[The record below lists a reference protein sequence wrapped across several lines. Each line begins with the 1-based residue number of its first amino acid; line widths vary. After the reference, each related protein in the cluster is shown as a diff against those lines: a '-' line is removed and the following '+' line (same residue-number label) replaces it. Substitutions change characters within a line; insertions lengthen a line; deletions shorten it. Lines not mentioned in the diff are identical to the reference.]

1 MEKSDVVYE
10 VGLYNYIKGNNLSSI
25 NNYTVDINNNNGVN
39 YFKFVFDGNIN
50 TILEEVNN
58 DLFNYSCNCDKFIK
72 DNACE
77 HIACAMINYEPGK
90 NNFFDIEAFSNDL
103 VANLLQEEKKTEI
116 IHIKM
121 IFKFC
126 EYQNKVTLKP
136 KIGINKYYSLSN
148 KFKDFLYT
156 YKNEIGKTPLG
167 KDFVYDPTIH
177 KFSEKQYKLLDYLIG
192 RYVQQKNNYVPTSK
206 VFDVSFQEFEYV
218 IDLLDNEM
226 FEIEKIGKFN
236 NIIVDNP
243 YDISIKKE
251 ENKYLFRVDFDSATK
266 IGDNFLYAYKKKFY
280 KIPSMLSNLYNQ
292 MYNNEIEE
300 LVLDEKQ
307 AILLSKRLYD
317 NIKDTLIVE
326 EDIKDKFVVQI
337 PKVKLYFDF
346 KDKIVGKIMFTYNE
360 KEVNFFDKEE
370 MFRNETFESK
380 VVEDLYHYKF
390 ILDKKKFVL
399 ENLDDMVYFIENSI
413 FELGK
418 KYEVFSSSKL
428 KDANIINKSSISS
441 QFSIGK
447 DNIMRYEFELG
458 DIDKSELSKIFKNIE
473 NKQKYYKLKNGK
485 ILNTQDDDLLKLQEV
500 YENLDLDFD
509 NDNGIIPKYRALYLD
524 SIRDYNIIN
533 TNNVFD
539 DFIRNFNMYKDSDIN
554 ISIDDLSILREYQK
568 TGVKWL
574 YNIYKCGFGGIL
586 ADEMGLGKT
595 IQTIMFIK
603 EVLKEKKDAKLLIVA
618 PTSLIYNWEAE
629 FDKFGSNL
637 KYKVIAD
644 SKDKRIEALD
654 GDYNIFITTYGLLR
668 QDKDI
673 YLDKTFELVIIDEGQ
688 NIKNPK
694 AGISQVLKSVN
705 ANIKIALTGTPIEN
719 SVLEIW
725 SIFDFIMPG
734 YLNSLSNFQKKY
746 NIKDI
751 TDEKREALVLLS
763 QLIKPFILRRKKKEV
778 LVDLPD
784 KIENKIYLDL
794 VPQQKQLYAATVR
807 ESKKEFEELMEKEGF
822 LAARFK
828 ILQLLTKLRQI
839 CIDPSIV
846 YDDFN
851 DCSVKMDEMLNLLR
865 DYIDNG
871 HKVLVFT
878 SFKSALDILKKRLDT
893 NKISNYVIDGSVTS
907 KNRAKLVDSFNK
919 DNTNVFLITLKA
931 GGTGL
936 NLTSADVVI
945 HLDLWWNPQAENQAT
960 DRAHRIGQKNT
971 VEVVKLVC
979 KGTIEEKIV
988 LLQEKKKVLN
998 DTLIDNDSEDVVIS
1012 KLDEND
1018 IKDLLSYN
1026 D

>member
-10 VGLYNYIKGNNLSSI
+10 VGLYNYVKGNTLSKN
-25 NNYTVDINNNNGVN
+25 NNYSVDIFNMNNIN
-39 YFKFVFDGNIN
+39 YFNFLFDDGIK
-50 TILEEVNN
+50 TVIEEKNN
-58 DLFNYSCNCDKFIK
+58 DLFSYNCDCLKFEK
-72 DNACE
+72 DTACE
-77 HIACAMINYEPGK
+77 HVACAMINYKPGK
-90 NNFFDIEAFSNDL
+90 NNFFDIEKFSSNL
-103 VANLLQEEKKTEI
+103 VSNLLSEEKKVEI
-116 IHIKM
+116 INIKM
-121 IFKFC
+121 VFKFC
-126 EYQNKVTLKP
+126 EYQNKVTIKP
-136 KIGINKYYSLSN
+136 KIGMNKFYSLTP
-148 KFKDFLYT
+148 KFKDFLSA
-156 YKNEIGKTPLG
+156 YKNQVGNVILG
-167 KDFVYDPTIH
+167 KDFLYDPNIY
-177 KFSEKQYKLLDYLIG
+177 KFSDKQLRLIDYLIG
-192 RYVQQKNNYVPTSK
+192 RYVQQKSNYVPNAK
-206 VFDVSFQEFEYV
+206 VFDISFQEFEYV
-218 IDLLDNEM
+218 IELLDNDM
-226 FEIEKIGKFN
+226 FEIEKMGKFST
-236 NIIVDNP
+236 ILSSNP
-243 YDISIKKE
+243 YDISIKFE
-251 ENKYLFRVDFDSATK
+251 DNKYLFRVDFDSATK
-266 IGDNFLYAYKKKFY
+266 IDNNFIYAYKKNFY
-280 KIPSMLSNLYNQ
+280 KIPKKLSNLYNQ
-292 MYNNEIEE
+292 MYENEIEE
-300 LVLDEKQ
+300 LVLEEKE
-307 AILLSKRLYD
+307 AILLSKRLYED
-317 NIKDTLIVE
+317 IKETLIVE
-326 EDIKDKFVVQI
+326 DDIKEKFIVQT

-346 KDKIVGKIMFTYNE
+346 KDKIVGKLIFVYNE
-360 KEVNFFDKEE
+360 EEVDFFDKNQL
-370 MFRNETFESK
+370 FRNEVFENR
-380 VVEDLYHYKF
+380 VVEDLYSHKFIIDNKKF
-390 ILDKKKFVL
+390 IL
-399 ENLDDMVYFIENSI
+399 EILDDQVYFIENSI

-418 KYEVFSSSKL
+418 KYEVFSSEKL
-428 KDANIINKSSISS
+428 KAANIINKSSISS

-447 DNIMRYEFELG
+447 DNIMRYEFDLG
-458 DIDKSELSKIFKNIE
+458 EIPKNELSKIFKSIE

-485 ILNTQDDDLLKLQEV
+485 ILNTSDDDLIKLQEV
-500 YENLDLDFD
+500 YENLNLESDCDS
-509 NDNGIIPKYRALYLD
+509 GIIPKYRALYLD

-533 TNNVFD
+533 TTNSFD
-539 DFIRNFNMYKDSDIN
+539 EFIRNFNMYKDSDIN
-554 ISIDDLSILREYQK
+554 ISKEDLSILREYQK

-603 EVLKEKKDAKLLIVA
+603 EVLKEKPTFKLLIVA

-644 SKDKRIEALD
+644 NKDKRIQNLD

-673 YLDKTFELVIIDEGQ
+673 YLDKNFELVIIDEGQ

-694 AGISQVLKSVN
+694 AGISQVLKNIN
-705 ANIKIALTGTPIEN
+705 ASIKIALTGTPIEN

-734 YLNSLSNFQKKY
+734 YLNNLNNFQKKY

-751 TDEKREALVLLS
+751 TEEKRESLVLLS

-784 KIENKIYLDL
+784 KIENNIYLDL
-794 VPQQKQLYAATVR
+794 HPKQKQVYATTVR
-807 ESKKEFEELMEKEGF
+807 ESKKEFEELMAKEGF

-846 YDDFN
+846 YEDFN
-851 DCSVKMDEMLNLLR
+851 DCSVKMDEIINLLNE
-865 DYIDNG
+865 YINNS

-878 SFKSALDILKKRLDT
+878 SFKSALDILKSKLDT
-893 NKISNYVIDGSVTS
+893 NKISNYVIDGSVSS
-907 KNRAKLVDSFNK
+907 KNRTKLVDAFNK

-988 LLQEKKKVLN
+988 QLQNKKRVLN
-998 DTLIDNDSEDVVIS
+998 DTLIDNDTDDIAIS
-1012 KLDEND
+1012 NLSEND